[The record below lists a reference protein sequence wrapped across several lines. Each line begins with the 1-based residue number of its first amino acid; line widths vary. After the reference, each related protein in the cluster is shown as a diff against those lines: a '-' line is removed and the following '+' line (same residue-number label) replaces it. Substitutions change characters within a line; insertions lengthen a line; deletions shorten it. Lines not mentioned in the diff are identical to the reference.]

1 MSSRPAHTSVKHSVS
16 IAGHPTSISLEAPFW
31 DELKRLAA
39 QRGLS
44 LAALIGEVDASRQ
57 QTNLSSAL
65 RLHVL
70 AAVKREAQTARGD

>member
-1 MSSRPAHTSVKHSVS
+1 MTKDGPQSAIVKRSVS
-16 IAGHPTSISLEAPFW
+16 IAGHSTSISLEAPFW

-39 QRGLS
+39 KRGLS
-44 LAALIGEVDASRQ
+44 LAALIGEVDAHRE

-70 AAVKREAQTARGD
+70 AEVKREAGG